1 MDNYSAFS
9 EFCSEV
15 DRKAALALCLALCML
30 GLGVSANAEQGKAA
44 IVTFEV
50 QGVGTDPGQ
59 GTLPYGINQ
68 AGAITG
74 QYFDG
79 NYVSHGFLRAPD
91 GTITPFD
98 VLGAASTAAESINP
112 AGAITGEYFDANG
125 VAHGYLR
132 ASDGSISTFDAPGA
146 GSLANSFQ
154 GTFATS
160 INSSGW
166 ISGFIVDESGV
177 YHGFLR
183 APDGTFTGFHDRHAG
198 ASPGEG
204 TWPAGISGINPAG
217 VIAGSYQDNDG
228 VYHGLV
234 RTPNGF
240 ILPIVVRAAGTG
252 YGQGTET
259 SSINPAGAITGVFID
274 SRGVNHGFLRTPF
287 GFIVRFDYPGAGQ
300 APGQGTM
307 GSSINP
313 AGEIAGEYIDVNG
326 VNRGLVRAPD
336 GKFTPFDCPAEDA
349 GTSGG
354 QGTIPMSNNLAGAIT
369 GYCIDASGW
378 FHGFLWTP

>member
-1 MDNYSAFS
+1 MDNYFAFAQ
-9 EFCSEV
+9 FCSGAG
-15 DRKAALALCLALCML
+15 RKGALALSVALCAL
-30 GLGVSANAEQGKAA
+30 GLGLSTNAEGPKGK
-44 IVTFEV
+44 IITFDA
-50 QGVGTDPGQ
+50 GGAGTGANQ
-59 GTLPYGINQ
+59 GTQPYGINP

-74 QYFDG
+74 QYWDEY
-79 NYVSHGFLRAPD
+79 NVSHGFLRAPD

-98 VLGAASTAAESINP
+98 VLGASGTAALSINP
-112 AGAITGEYFDANG
+112 AGAVTGEYFDANG
-125 VAHGYLR
+125 VAHGFLR
-132 ASDGSISTFDAPGA
+132 APDGYITPFDAPGA
-146 GSLANSFQ
+146 GTGPDSFQ
-154 GTFATS
+154 GTFGST
-160 INSSGW
+160 INPSGW
-166 ISGFIVDESGV
+166 ISGFIVDDSGV

-183 APDGTFTGFHDRHAG
+183 APDGTFIGFNDRHAG

-217 VIAGSYQDNDG
+217 VIAGSYQDTYG

-240 ILPIVVRAAGTG
+240 ILPIVVWAAGTG
-252 YGQGTET
+252 SGQGTET
-259 SSINPAGAITGVFID
+259 SSINPAGVITGVFID

-287 GFIVRFDYPGAGQ
+287 GFIMRFDYPGAGK

-313 AGEIAGEYIDVNG
+313 AGGIAGEYIDANG

-336 GKFTPFDCPAEDA
+336 GKFTPFDCPAEYA
-349 GTSGG
+349 GTGSG
-354 QGTIPMSNNLAGAIT
+354 QGTVPESNNPAGAIT
-369 GYCIDASGW
+369 GYCIDTNGA